1 MYMYMSLGQELKED
15 FIIISLEDSPG
26 NAPENVWQS
35 IKNNKNSKRPSC
47 SSQKMPNCERK
58 CYRLKEKQ

>member
-35 IKNNKNSKRPSC
+35 IKNNKNNKRPSC
-47 SSQKMPNCERK
+47 SSQKNAK
-58 CYRLKEKQ
+58 L